1 MFFDKNGV
9 VQKTVDI
16 KISEDGKLVVAET
29 ANGVTLFT
37 YFNKAW
43 SGLTLDLI
51 WPWTHFYDLILLERE
66 TEINTERKLKLSNGF
81 QCCII
86 KLNSIIW

>member
-37 YFNKAW
+37 YFNKA
-43 SGLTLDLI
+43 
-51 WPWTHFYDLILLERE
+51 
-66 TEINTERKLKLSNGF
+66 
-81 QCCII
+81 
-86 KLNSIIW
+86 